1 MPEIFAL
8 DQTTNQLDSEF
19 SGAAVPLP
27 AQIPNR
33 RNRATA
39 LEPLRRLMVAVLV
52 DAIRCVQT
60 RFSARQPVRRQEY
73 TDARS
78 WIFSGDD
85 RAVFS
90 FKTICDALEIDPNA
104 IRKYVLQWEKKRRS
118 GEQAQLII
126 CRQSY
131 RRRSEFHDNGGKFGS
146 AIKVDDGLSHD

>member
-1 MPEIFAL
+1 MPEIFAP
-8 DQTTNQLDSEF
+8 DHTTNQLDSEF

-27 AQIPNR
+27 AQIPDR

-39 LEPLRRLMVAVLV
+39 LEPLCRLMVAILV
-52 DAIRCVQT
+52 DAIKCVQT

-73 TDARS
+73 ADARS

-85 RAVFS
+85 TAVFS
-90 FKTICDALEIDPNA
+90 FKTICDTLEIDPNA
-104 IRKYVLQWEKKRRS
+104 IRKYLLQWEEKGRS
-118 GEQAQLII
+118 GENAQRII

-146 AIKVDDGLSHD
+146 AINVGDGLSHD